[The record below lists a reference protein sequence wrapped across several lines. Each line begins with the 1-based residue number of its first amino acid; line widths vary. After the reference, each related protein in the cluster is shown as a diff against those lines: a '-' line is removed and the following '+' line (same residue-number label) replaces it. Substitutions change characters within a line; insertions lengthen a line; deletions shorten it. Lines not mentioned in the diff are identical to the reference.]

1 MRAPKRRAL
10 FVAIIASFA
19 GIRLA
24 YAQDDESAPARAE
37 SLMSGGPRAWFGQT
51 RATIVAALGRPAR
64 IESRTAYP
72 NKPRSRDSLVTFD
85 YDGATFV
92 FYTTKGDAHDILTK
106 ATVWQAHFLN
116 HSPITLGA
124 SVADVRSF
132 FGDSNQGSTPHM
144 LYSTT
149 DGILDHLE
157 LWFDQD
163 RLVRLKWIYG
173 VD

>member
-1 MRAPKRRAL
+1 VRIVL
-10 FVAIIASFA
+10 FVTVITSFA
-19 GIRLA
+19 SIRLGC
-24 YAQDDESAPARAE
+24 AQGDDAAPARAE
-37 SLMSGGPRAWFGQT
+37 SLMSGGPREWFGQT
-51 RATIVAALGRPAR
+51 RAAVVAALGRPIR
-64 IESRTAYP
+64 VESRTAYP
-72 NKPRSRDSLVTFD
+72 NKPRSLDSLVTFD

-92 FYTTKGDAHDILTK
+92 FYTTRGDAHDILTK
-106 ATVWQAHFLN
+106 ATVWQSHLLS